1 MPAQTA
7 AHRAAPPLHRGA
19 VPLPDAAR
27 ALGTT
32 THALRMRIRRGRL
45 VAQKRDGL
53 WYVVLPAAQD
63 AVPCAVQADQGVQS
77 ALVAELRSRVAFLER
92 LTEQQAGLIAELSRR
107 GPQSAP
113 LATAPREPVT
123 TRVEAVE
130 TPPVPADPTPTTA
143 RTLL

>member
-7 AHRAAPPLHRGA
+7 AYRAAPPLHRSA

-45 VAQKRDGL
+45 VAQKRDGR

-63 AVPCAVQADQGVQS
+63 AVPYAVQADQGVQS

-113 LATAPREPVT
+113 PAPREPVT

-130 TPPVPADPTPTTA
+130 TPPVPVDPTPTPA